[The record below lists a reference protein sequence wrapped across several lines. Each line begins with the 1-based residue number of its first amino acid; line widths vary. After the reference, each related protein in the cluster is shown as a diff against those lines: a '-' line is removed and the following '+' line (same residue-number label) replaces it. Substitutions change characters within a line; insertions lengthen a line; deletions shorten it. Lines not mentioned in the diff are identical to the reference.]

1 MIATSTA
8 ATETAAIDAARDEA
22 RWCSRGGFA
31 FLRANGLSWTLTGV
45 LTWLLPR
52 PAAALAIIWQ
62 GMVSMPL
69 SFALERALR
78 FPRLPRT
85 NPLTP
90 LLIQAAS
97 VQLPALPAVIIVYS
111 LNPAYVPAAFAAIV
125 GGHFLPYIWIQRSAL
140 YGALAGIVALVP
152 FGLLVALGEGAF
164 YWINLVVGAT
174 LVIFAFLVRA
184 QAERELGAAGAA
196 IHSKSRA

>member
-1 MIATSTA
+1 MITTA
-8 ATETAAIDAARDEA
+8 AASVERSTVDAARDEA

-31 FLRANGLSWTLTGV
+31 FLLANGLSWTLTGI

-62 GMVSMPL
+62 GAVSMPL
-69 SFALERALR
+69 SFALERALG

-85 NPLTP
+85 NPLTA

-140 YGALAGIVALVP
+140 YGVLAGIVSLVP
-152 FGLLVALGEGAF
+152 FALLVALGEGSF
-164 YWINLVVGAT
+164 RWINLVVGPT
-174 LVIFAFLVRA
+174 LMLFAFLVRA
-184 QAERELGAAGAA
+184 QVERELGDAGY
-196 IHSKSRA
+196 R